1 MRHTVLLLGAVASA
15 AAFAPGLAPK
25 PAHRQHGTGYTAVT
39 MQDSTLESKARR
51 PLDIAALQ
59 PEPSSVEQSVKLNP
73 VLFRQLDTDNSGT
86 VDVAEFKA
94 IFNQDMSHK
103 WKGAS
108 GKPAEM
114 DEAIRRL
121 YTRADLN
128 GDGVLDIGEFERLQN
143 MQEHGDEAGGNVWAQ
158 TAIKLKLLKPNSPL
172 ADGEA
177 AVLVGNKGFD
187 PLGFATSLT
196 TLKGYREAELK
207 HGRLA
212 MLAALGWPVSE
223 LLQPLLAS
231 KFGAPDLLAI
241 SSDGL
246 AKAPSVLNGGLEKI
260 SPFFFMAVIIFTA
273 TVEAGALGKLRS
285 GEYVP
290 GDVGFDPLGLYTG
303 ATADKQRDL
312 ELKELNNGRLAM
324 MAVAGYVAQ
333 EFFANAPV
341 A

>member
-1 MRHTVLLLGAVASA
+1 MRVGAGLKMQENSASVP
-15 AAFAPGLAPK
+15 FLTK
-25 PAHRQHGTGYTAVT
+25 PAA
-39 MQDSTLESKARR
+39 
-51 PLDIAALQ
+51 LDG
-59 PEPSSVEQSVKLNP
+59 SMV
-73 VLFRQLDTDNSGT
+73 G
-86 VDVAEFKA
+86 DV
-94 IFNQDMSHK
+94 
-103 WKGAS
+103 
-108 GKPAEM
+108 
-114 DEAIRRL
+114 
-121 YTRADLN
+121 
-128 GDGVLDIGEFERLQN
+128 
-143 MQEHGDEAGGNVWAQ
+143 
-158 TAIKLKLLKPNSPL
+158 
-172 ADGEA
+172 
-177 AVLVGNKGFD
+177 GFD
-187 PLGFATSLT
+187 PLGFSAKYPLNW
-196 TLKGYREAELK
+196 LREAELK